1 VPRTDTISE
10 AARLLASV
18 PSFAG
23 LDPTTLESV
32 ARSAVR
38 QAYAANQVVFLEGEP
53 AAGLYVV
60 QEGWL
65 KAIKISPAGREQ
77 TLRVVG
83 PGETFNEISVL
94 AGAANLATVVALEP
108 ATLWVIPSETMLHL
122 LEIHPH
128 LARVVIQH
136 LAARIQHLVAL
147 VEDLSLRTVEARLA
161 RLLLEQ
167 ASNGVISRRRWLTQ
181 AELAA
186 RLGTVPDVLN
196 RALRSLIEAGH
207 VQVERHEIRI
217 LDPAKLE
224 TVALAG

>member
-1 VPRTDTISE
+1 MPRTDTVSE
-10 AARLLASV
+10 AAQALAGV

-23 LDPTTLESV
+23 LDPATRAAV
-32 ARSAVR
+32 ARAAVR
-38 QAYAANQVVFLEGEP
+38 QIYAANQVVFLEGEP

-94 AGAANLATVVALEP
+94 AGSANLATVVALEP

-122 LEIHPH
+122 LEQQPR
-128 LARVVIQH
+128 LAREVIQH
-136 LAARIQHLVAL
+136 LAARVQHLIAL

-167 ASNGVISRRRWLTQ
+167 AADGVISRRRWSTQ

-207 VQVERHEIRI
+207 VQVERHQIRI
-217 LDPAKLE
+217 LDQAGLE
-224 TVALAG
+224 MIALAG

>member
-1 VPRTDTISE
+1 MPQPDTTSQ
-10 AARLLASV
+10 AAHLLAGV
-18 PSFAG
+18 PTFAG
-23 LDPTTLESV
+23 LAPTTLEAV
-32 ARSAVR
+32 ARAAIGQS
-38 QAYAANQVVFLEGEP
+38 YAANQVVFLEGEP
-53 AAGLYVV
+53 CTGLYVV

-77 TLRVVG
+77 TVRVVG
-83 PGETFNEISVL
+83 PGETFNEISILV
-94 AGAANLATVVALEP
+94 GSANLATVVALER
-108 ATLWVIPSETMLHL
+108 ATLWVIPSGTMLHL
-122 LEIHPH
+122 LEEHPQ
-128 LARVVIQH
+128 LARVIIQH
-136 LAARIQHLVAL
+136 LAVRVQHLVAL

-167 ASNGVISRRRWLTQ
+167 ATNCVIARRRWLTQ

-207 VQVERHEIRI
+207 IEVERHQIRI

-224 TVALAG
+224 TIALAS

>member
-1 VPRTDTISE
+1 MPRKDTISE
-10 AARLLASV
+10 AARTLASV
-18 PSFAG
+18 PTFAG
-23 LDPTTLESV
+23 LDPTTLAAV
-32 ARSAVR
+32 ARAAIR
-38 QAYAANQVVFLEGEP
+38 QTYAANQVVFLEREP

-65 KAIKISPAGREQ
+65 KAIKSSPTGREQ
-77 TLRVVG
+77 ILRVVG

-94 AGAANLATVVALEP
+94 AGSANLATVVALEP
-108 ATLWVIPSETMLHL
+108 AALWVIPTADMLRL
-122 LEIHPH
+122 LEEHPH

-136 LAARIQHLVAL
+136 LAARVQHLIAL

-167 ASNGVISRRRWLTQ
+167 AADGVIARRRWSTQ

-207 VQVERHEIRI
+207 VQVERHQIRI
-217 LDPAKLE
+217 LDHAKLE
-224 TVALAG
+224 AIALAS

>member
-1 VPRTDTISE
+1 MPRTDTNSE
-10 AARLLASV
+10 AAYALADV

-23 LDPTTLESV
+23 LDPATRAVV
-32 ARSAVR
+32 ARAAVR
-38 QAYAANQVVFLEGEP
+38 QTYAANQVVFLEGEP

-94 AGAANLATVVALEP
+94 AGSASLATVVALEP
-108 ATLWVIPSETMLHL
+108 AILWVIPSETMLRL
-122 LEIHPH
+122 LEQQPH

-136 LAARIQHLVAL
+136 LAARVQHLIAL

-167 ASNGVISRRRWLTQ
+167 ATNGVISRRRWLTQ

-207 VQVERHEIRI
+207 VQVERHQIRI
-217 LDPAKLE
+217 LDQAGLE
-224 TVALAG
+224 MIALAG

>member
-1 VPRTDTISE
+1 MPHTDTISE
-10 AARLLASV
+10 ATRALAGV
-18 PSFAG
+18 PALAG
-23 LDPTTLESV
+23 LDPIALETV

-38 QAYAANQVVFLEGEP
+38 RVYAANQVVFLEDEP
-53 AAGLYVV
+53 AADLYVV

-65 KAIKISPAGREQ
+65 KAIKVSPAGREQ
-77 TLRVVG
+77 TLRFVG

-94 AGAANLATVVALEP
+94 AGSANLATVVALEP
-108 ATLWVIPSETMLHL
+108 ATLWAIPSRTILEL
-122 LEIHPH
+122 LEQQPQ

-136 LAARIQHLVAL
+136 LAVRVQHLIAL

-167 ASNGVISRRRWLTQ
+167 ATDGVISRRRWSTQ

-196 RALRSLIEAGH
+196 RALRSLIEAGYI
-207 VQVERHEIRI
+207 QVKRHQIRI

-224 TVALAG
+224 SIALKV

>member
-1 VPRTDTISE
+1 MPHTATISE
-10 AARLLASV
+10 AARALAGV
-18 PSFAG
+18 PSFAK
-23 LDPTTLESV
+23 LDPATRTAV
-32 ARSAVR
+32 ARAAIR
-38 QAYAANQVVFLEGEP
+38 QTYAANQTVFLEGES
-53 AAGLYVV
+53 ASGLYVV

-77 TLRVVG
+77 ILRVVG

-94 AGAANLATVVALEP
+94 VGSANLATVVALEP
-108 ATLWVIPSETMLHL
+108 ATLWIVSRETMLHL
-122 LEIHPH
+122 LEEQPQ

-136 LAARIQHLVAL
+136 LAARVQHLVAL

-167 ASNGVISRRRWLTQ
+167 ATGGIISRRRWSTQ

-207 VQVERHEIRI
+207 VQVERHQIRI
-217 LDPAKLE
+217 LDYARLE
-224 TVALAG
+224 SIAQAS